1 MSLLLGFII
10 GLIIGFFGAVHLAFE
25 EINGMS
31 KEELLDMYA
40 VLRELDETH

>member
-1 MSLLLGFII
+1 MSLFLGFII

>member
-25 EINGMS
+25 EINSMS

>member
-40 VLRELDETH
+40 VLRELDGTH

>member
-1 MSLLLGFII
+1 MSLFLGFII
-10 GLIIGFFGAVHLAFE
+10 GLILGFFGAVHLAFE

-40 VLRELDETH
+40 VLREIENEH

>member
-1 MSLLLGFII
+1 MSLFLGFII

-40 VLRELDETH
+40 VLRELDGTH